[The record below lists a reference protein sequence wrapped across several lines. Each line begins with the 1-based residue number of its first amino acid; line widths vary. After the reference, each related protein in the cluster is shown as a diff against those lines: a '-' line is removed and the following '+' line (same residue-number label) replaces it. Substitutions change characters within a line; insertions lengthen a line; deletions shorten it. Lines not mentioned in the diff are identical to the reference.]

1 MQIQDK
7 KRQDISNFAEVKV
20 LNEEHGFPLLV
31 EKVEGQTS
39 NTGSEML
46 TDLYVNH
53 QDWLETLLCH
63 YGAILFRNFE
73 VSDQAKFESIM
84 ARFKHRLADYVGG
97 NSPRTKV
104 AANVYTSTEYPA
116 DCFLPMH
123 NELSYTASWPR
134 KLFFCCI
141 VQPGEGGQTPLLDSR
156 VLLQD
161 LPYALVEEFRRKGI
175 RYVRNLHGGVGFGK
189 SWQDTFETS
198 QRADVER
205 YAQASGVEL
214 HWKEDGSVH
223 LTHVRPATAIHP
235 STGEEVW
242 FNQADQFHPS
252 TILAQQS
259 NGAAVYETMM
269 TLYRGREDE
278 LPQNATFGDGSE
290 IPLEFLETVRRAAD
304 RHKVLFDW
312 RRGDLLMVDNMLA
325 AHGRMPFAGPR
336 RILVSMTAN

>member
-175 RYVRNLHGGVGFGK
+175 R
-189 SWQDTFETS
+189 
-198 QRADVER
+198 
-205 YAQASGVEL
+205 
-214 HWKEDGSVH
+214 
-223 LTHVRPATAIHP
+223 
-235 STGEEVW
+235 
-242 FNQADQFHPS
+242 
-252 TILAQQS
+252 
-259 NGAAVYETMM
+259 
-269 TLYRGREDE
+269 
-278 LPQNATFGDGSE
+278 
-290 IPLEFLETVRRAAD
+290 
-304 RHKVLFDW
+304 
-312 RRGDLLMVDNMLA
+312 
-325 AHGRMPFAGPR
+325 
-336 RILVSMTAN
+336 

>member
-1 MQIQDK
+1 M
-7 KRQDISNFAEVKV
+7 RS
-20 LNEEHGFPLLV
+20 L
-31 EKVEGQTS
+31 
-39 NTGSEML
+39 
-46 TDLYVNH
+46 
-53 QDWLETLLCH
+53 
-63 YGAILFRNFE
+63 RN
-73 VSDQAKFESIM
+73 S
-84 ARFKHRLADYVGG
+84 GG
-97 NSPRTKV
+97 K
-104 AANVYTSTEYPA
+104 
-116 DCFLPMH
+116 
-123 NELSYTASWPR
+123 AS
-134 KLFFCCI
+134 
-141 VQPGEGGQTPLLDSR
+141 G
-156 VLLQD
+156 
-161 LPYALVEEFRRKGI
+161 
-175 RYVRNLHGGVGFGK
+175 NLHGGVGFGK